1 MKTQRISYP
10 VMLKPE
16 FADLYKGKL
25 ELDRLYQ
32 AVFHATNPNIL
43 EIRGTDITH
52 APKNHFRVVEGQD

>member
-1 MKTQRISYP
+1 
-10 VMLKPE
+10 MLKPE